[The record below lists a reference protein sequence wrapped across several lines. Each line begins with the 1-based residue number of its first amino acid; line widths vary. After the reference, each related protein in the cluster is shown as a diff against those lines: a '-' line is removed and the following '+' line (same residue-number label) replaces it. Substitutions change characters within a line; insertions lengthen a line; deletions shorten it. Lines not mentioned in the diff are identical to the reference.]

1 MTYLNTINN
10 IKFKQLINIP
20 DMKRTLL
27 IFSAALFLMFS
38 CKSGNK
44 PAGQADMVKQ
54 FELTEVW
61 RTDTILLTPESVVY
75 DKTRD
80 VLFVSDMNLEPRVK
94 DGNGFISKLGT
105 DGKIIELRWVE
116 GLSSPKGLAVAGD
129 TLYAADVDELVVID
143 IINGSIVRRV
153 TIDGIKMINDITAA
167 PDGSLYIA
175 DSDANKIYHYSN
187 GKLSDWLTEGIN
199 GPNGLYFDGNRL
211 LLGSQGSNDFSTI
224 DLTSKTV
231 TVVTDS
237 INHADGIA
245 YTGIEGYYL
254 VSDWGGEIFMVNPD
268 YSKVSLLNTK
278 VNEINSAD
286 IAFIPD
292 QNLLLVPTFFK
303 NSVVAYKLT
312 EK

>member
-1 MTYLNTINN
+1 
-10 IKFKQLINIP
+10 
-20 DMKRTLL
+20 MKRTLL

-44 PAGQADMVKQ
+44 PAVQADVVKQ

-61 RTDTILLTPESVVY
+61 RTDTVLLTPESVVY

-80 VLFVSDMNLEPRVK
+80 VLFVSDMNLEPRGK

-143 IINGSIVRRV
+143 INNGSIVRKV
-153 TIDGIKMINDITAA
+153 TIDGIKMLNDVTSA
-167 PDGSLYIA
+167 PDGSLYVV
-175 DSDANKIYHYSN
+175 DSDANKLYHYSN
-187 GKLSDWLTEGIN
+187 GKMTEWLTEGIN
-199 GPNGLYFDGNRL
+199 GPNGLLFDGNRL
-211 LLGSQGSNDFSTI
+211 LLASMGSDDFSTI
-224 DLTSKTV
+224 DLATKTV

-237 INHADGIA
+237 IDHADGIA
-245 YTGIEGYYL
+245 YTGMAGYYL
-254 VSDWGGEIFMVNPD
+254 VSEWGGQIFIINPD

-278 VNEINSAD
+278 KEEINSAD
-286 IAFIPD
+286 IAFIPE

>member
-1 MTYLNTINN
+1 
-10 IKFKQLINIP
+10 
-20 DMKRTLL
+20 MKRNLI
-27 IFSAALFLMFS
+27 IFSAALFLLFS

-44 PAGQADMVKQ
+44 PAGQADAVKQ

-61 RTDTILLTPESVVY
+61 RTDTVLLTPESVVY
-75 DKTRD
+75 DKARD
-80 VLFVSDMNLEPRVK
+80 VLYVSDMNMEPRVK

-129 TLYAADVDELVVID
+129 TLYAADIDELVVID
-143 IINGSIVRRV
+143 INNGNIVRRV
-153 TIDGIKMINDITAA
+153 TIQGIKMLNDVTSA
-167 PDGSLYIA
+167 PDGSLYVV
-175 DSDANKIYHYSN
+175 DSDANKLYHYNN
-187 GKLSDWLTEGIN
+187 GKMTEWLTEGIN
-199 GPNGLYFDGNRL
+199 GPNGLLFDGNRL
-211 LLGSQGSNDFSTI
+211 LLASMGSDDFSTI
-224 DLTSKTV
+224 DLATKTV

-237 INHADGIA
+237 IDHADGIA
-245 YTGIEGYYL
+245 YTGMAGYYL
-254 VSDWGGEIFMVNPD
+254 VSEWGGQIFMVNPD

-278 VNEINSAD
+278 KEEINSAD
-286 IAFIPD
+286 IAFIPE

>member
-1 MTYLNTINN
+1 L
-10 IKFKQLINIP
+10 
-20 DMKRTLL
+20 
-27 IFSAALFLMFS
+27 FS

-44 PAGQADMVKQ
+44 PAGQTEELKQ

-61 RTDTILLTPESVVY
+61 RTDTVLLTPESVVY

-80 VLFVSDMNLEPRVK
+80 VMYVSEMNMEPRVK

-105 DGKIIELRWVE
+105 DGKIIELHWVK

-129 TLYAADVDELVVID
+129 TLYAADVDELVVVD
-143 IINGSIVRRV
+143 INNGSIVRKV
-153 TIDGIKMINDITAA
+153 TIDGIKMLNDITSA

-175 DSDANKIYHYSN
+175 DSDANKIYHYNN
-187 GKLSDWLTEGIN
+187 GKLNEWITEGIN
-199 GPNGLYFDGNRL
+199 GPNGLLFDGNRL

-224 DLTSKTV
+224 DLNTKTV

-245 YTGIEGYYL
+245 FTGIAGYYL

-278 VNEINSAD
+278 EDAINSAD
-286 IAFIPD
+286 ITFIPD

-303 NSVVAYKLT
+303 NSVVAYKLS

>member
-1 MTYLNTINN
+1 
-10 IKFKQLINIP
+10 
-20 DMKRTLL
+20 MKRTLI

-44 PAGQADMVKQ
+44 PAGQTDEVKR

-61 RTDTILLTPESVVY
+61 RTDTVLLTPESVVY

-80 VLFVSDMNLEPRVK
+80 VLFVSDMNLGGRVK

-105 DGKIIELRWVE
+105 DGKIITLRFVE
-116 GLSSPKGLAVAGD
+116 GLSSPKGLAVVGD
-129 TLYAADVDELVVID
+129 TLYAADVDEVVVID
-143 IINGSIVRRV
+143 INNARIVRKV
-153 TIDGIKMINDITAA
+153 TIDGIRMINDITSA

-175 DSDANKIYHYSN
+175 DTDANKIYHYSN
-187 GKLSDWLTEGIN
+187 GKMSEWLTEGIN
-199 GPNGLYFDGNRL
+199 GPNGLLSDGNRL

-224 DLTSKTV
+224 DLNTKTV

-245 YTGIEGYYL
+245 YTGMAGYYL

-268 YSKVSLLNTK
+268 FSKVSLLNTK
-278 VNEINSAD
+278 QAESNTAD
-286 IAFIPD
+286 IEFIPD
-292 QNLLLVPTFFK
+292 QKLLLVPTFSK